1 MNPNIVWGALFAAGG
16 AYEIYAIFNRRNG
29 DTLSE
34 RVRSLFHVKTKTG
47 KVVFSLAWLTFSAW
61 FLIHIIQGG

>member
-1 MNPNIVWGALFAAGG
+1 MNPNAIWGTLFAAGG
-16 AYEIYAIFNRRNG
+16 AYEIYAIFNKKNG

-34 RVRSLFHVKTKTG
+34 RVRALFHVKTKTG
-47 KVVFSLAWLTFSAW
+47 KSVFTVVWLAFCAW

>member
-16 AYEIYAIFNRRNG
+16 AYEIYAIFNRKHG

-34 RVRSLFHVKTKTG
+34 RVRSLFHVKTKIG
-47 KVVFSLAWLTFSAW
+47 KTVFTVAWLTFSAW
-61 FLIHIIQGG
+61 FLVHILGG